1 LNVGETVPEQFDN
14 DLQVEVVA
22 IDRLNAGV
30 AACVAAGDNGARALL
45 EGIRTSEEEHAD
57 WLETQIEVIAQ
68 IGAPAYLA
76 EQLHG

>member
-1 LNVGETVPEQFDN
+1 
-14 DLQVEVVA
+14 
-22 IDRLNAGV
+22 
-30 AACVAAGDNGARALL
+30 VAAGDNGARALL
-45 EGIRTSEEEHAD
+45 EGILTSEEEHAD

>member
-1 LNVGETVPEQFDN
+1 
-14 DLQVEVVA
+14 VV
-22 IDRLNAGV
+22 
-30 AACVAAGDNGARALL
+30 AGDNGARALL

-76 EQLHG
+76 EQLRG